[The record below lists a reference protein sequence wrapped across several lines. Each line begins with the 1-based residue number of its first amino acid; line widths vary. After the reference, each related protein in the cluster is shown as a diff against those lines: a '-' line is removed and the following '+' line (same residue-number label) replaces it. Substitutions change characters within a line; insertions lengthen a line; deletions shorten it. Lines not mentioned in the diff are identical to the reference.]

1 MTIPW
6 ERLDKDELRH
16 ALDEIRSVLDQEDWR
31 HITVYKDAVE
41 AWDGKPTGTKV
52 WETEKFV
59 DEVCPPELLDCPHC
73 GQGGIGI
80 SEDGAGIYYVQC
92 QNCLARSVNSRQ
104 EASVVAAWNRRYP
117 QEVPDDAERVG

>member
-59 DEVCPPELLDCPHC
+59 DEVCPPGIEGNTVIVYCP
-73 GQGGIGI
+73 
-80 SEDGAGIYYVQC
+80 
-92 QNCLARSVNSRQ
+92 NC
-104 EASVVAAWNRRYP
+104 
-117 QEVPDDAERVG
+117 EVPDDAERVG

>member
-1 MTIPW
+1 MNDMMTEIW
-6 ERLDKDELRH
+6 KKLDRASLRH
-16 ALDEIRSVLDQEDWR
+16 ALDLIQCVLVQKDWHR
-31 HITVYKDAVE
+31 ITVYKNAVE
-41 AWDGKPTGTKV
+41 VWDGRPNGIRE
-52 WETEKFV
+52 WETEQFV
-59 DEVCPPELLDCPHC
+59 EAVCPPDLLDCPHC

-117 QEVPDDAERVG
+117 QEAQDE